1 MYWSVCACVRVC
13 CKLLQSCH
21 TLCNPM
27 ACSLQGSSVHEI
39 LQARILGWVAISFRG
54 SSSDLIS
61 DLGIKPV
68 SPELAGGLI
77 RVPDKKKKKSP
88 EIFHLQR
95 CVLGNVKAPR
105 CWQERATY
113 TSDLKRCEEREVTG
127 ACDSRGGTAWR
138 GGDCGR
144 PSHCRDCSEIG
155 RE

>member
-1 MYWSVCACVRVC
+1 M
-13 CKLLQSCH
+13 
-21 TLCNPM
+21 
-27 ACSLQGSSVHEI
+27 HEI

-127 ACDSRGGTAWR
+127 ACDSRGGTA
-138 GGDCGR
+138 
-144 PSHCRDCSEIG
+144 
-155 RE
+155 